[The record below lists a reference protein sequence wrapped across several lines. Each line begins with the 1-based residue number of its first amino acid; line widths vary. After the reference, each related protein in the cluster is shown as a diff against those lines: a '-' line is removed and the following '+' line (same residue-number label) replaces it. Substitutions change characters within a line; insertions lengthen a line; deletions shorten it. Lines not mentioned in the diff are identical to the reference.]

1 MAAIDVVNVAAYVD
15 ASIDLAQDFQNYT
28 NDQTSQN
35 CPSGSGSC
43 QRASG
48 HCFGHGSAPS
58 SSDRPETT
66 GFAW

>member
-35 CPSGSGSC
+35 YGSIRLSDSFHIRNTTPPPRLRVG
-43 QRASG
+43 RG
-48 HCFGHGSAPS
+48 CF
-58 SSDRPETT
+58 
-66 GFAW
+66 W